1 MAIGDRPSHAS
12 SLGTSGQWDE
22 WYREYRARRVERL
35 QPALK
40 RFPERTGEIERFFK
54 PSIKPVPQA
63 IERFEAATGDD
74 VQWLTAA
81 LRDDAR
87 KWFVADAAAAAT
99 VIPEDLCTPMLDAA
113 VEEID
118 PSFDR
123 RFVEPCVRVF
133 GARRVNEYLLEVL
146 ESGDS
151 FQKAGAVCALNWA
164 QVSIVYEIKG
174 RPISSLTIEDATPDS
189 LVAYQALS
197 DIWQWKKNLFVET
210 FVFNTDV
217 DVRRVLFGRLDLDDN
232 AYEDTHKP
240 LVRRAIEIARSH
252 PDEYIRHQFQLYS
265 GETNLIPAL
274 PRRRP
279 RPAHG

>member
-1 MAIGDRPSHAS
+1 MGIGDRPSHAS
-12 SLGTSGQWDE
+12 SFGTSGQWDE
-22 WYREYRARRVERL
+22 WYRKYRARLVERL
-35 QPALK
+35 QPLLE
-40 RFPERTGEIERFFK
+40 RCPERTGEIERFFK
-54 PSIKPVPQA
+54 PYIKPVPQA
-63 IERFEAATGDD
+63 VERFEAATGDD

-87 KWFVADAAAAAT
+87 KWFVADAAAAAAG
-99 VIPEDLCTPMLDAA
+99 IPEDLCTPMLDAA
-113 VEEID
+113 VEELD

-123 RFVEPCVRVF
+123 RFVEPCMRVF
-133 GARRVNEYLLEVL
+133 GARCVNEYLLEVL

-164 QVSIVYEIKG
+164 QISIVYEIKG

-189 LVAYQALS
+189 LAAFQALS
-197 DIWQWKKNLFVET
+197 DIWQRKKKLFVET

-217 DVRRVLFGRLDLDDN
+217 DVRRVLFGRLHLDDN

-240 LVRRAIEIARSH
+240 LVRRAIEIGRLH
-252 PDEYIRHQFQLYS
+252 PDEYIRQQFQLYS
-265 GETNLIPAL
+265 GETNLMPAL
-274 PRRRP
+274 PPRRP